1 MKTKLVATAKHI
13 VTEVRWDKIVLS
25 IVTGLI
31 IATII
36 VLPFVAA
43 AINLLLIYI
52 RYLYL
57 ILYGLNLILSIGFFL
72 WAFFAYQAL
81 QTYLKTPAPNMRLL
95 MLTEGIL
102 GFILAFIV
110 GMILI
115 HTITPTL
122 I

>member
-1 MKTKLVATAKHI
+1 MKTKLITTIQHI
-13 VTEVRWDKIVLS
+13 LAEVRWHKIVLS
-25 IVTGLI
+25 VFTGLV
-31 IATII
+31 IAIII
-36 VLPFVAA
+36 VLPFIAA

-52 RYLYL
+52 RYLYV

-72 WAFFAYQAL
+72 WAFFSYQAI
-81 QTYLKTPAPNMRLL
+81 QTYLKTPAPNIRLL
-95 MLTEGIL
+95 MLAEGIL
-102 GFILAFIV
+102 GFVLAFIV